1 MAAPV
6 RLLRIDPRDNVA
18 VALSAL
24 AAGDDFAVCDAVGAA
39 AAGASAGSG
48 ATTGSGAA
56 NGRGPG
62 GAAPA
67 AACLDGGRASEAVPA
82 GHKLALTDIP
92 AGGAVIKYGR
102 TIGLAKGT
110 IAAGS
115 WVHGHNLASGL
126 HGHRDFAALEPS
138 PGGPSWTAP
147 LLTASTPRS
156 FLGYRRADGQAGIRN
171 EIWILPTVG
180 CIASAA
186 LRVAEKARAIWPE
199 TWAFSHPYGCSQL
212 GGDLEATQR
221 VLAGLARNP
230 NAGGVLFLSL
240 GCENNTLES
249 FRKVLGPVDEQ
260 RVRFLVLQDEGD
272 DLDAALREIEALAAT
287 LRGDRR
293 EELPLSELRVGL
305 KCGGS
310 DGFSGI
316 TANPL
321 VGRVSDLLVAAG
333 GSALLTEV
341 PEMFGAEE
349 ELLGRA
355 ASKEVFVEAVSM
367 VDRFKDYYVSHGQEI
382 YENPSPGNR
391 DGGITTLEEK
401 SSGCVRKGGSSPVV
415 EVLAYGGR
423 ATRRGLG
430 LLEGPGN
437 DQVSSTALAA
447 AGVQLIL
454 FTTGR
459 GTPYGSPVPTLKIAT
474 NSSLAARKPGW
485 IDFDAGRMATGAD
498 PAVLALELLDLV
510 ARTASGTAARNEKNG
525 YRDIAIFKDGVTL

>member
-1 MAAPV
+1 MATPV

-24 AAGDDFAVCDAVGAA
+24 DEGEVFAVCDAVGAA
-39 AAGASAGSG
+39 AAGGTDAAGPEPSAGAS
-48 ATTGSGAA
+48 
-56 NGRGPG
+56 
-62 GAAPA
+62 
-67 AACLDGGRASEAVPA
+67 CLDGGKALEAVPA
-82 GHKLALTDIP
+82 GHKLALSDIP
-92 AGGAVIKYGR
+92 EGGAIVKYGR
-102 TIGLAKGT
+102 TIGLAKAA

-115 WVHGHNLASGL
+115 WVHSHNLASGL
-126 HGHRDFAALEPS
+126 HGHRDFSALEPEA
-138 PGGPSWTAP
+138 GGPGWAAQQLPASAP
-147 LLTASTPRS
+147 RT
-156 FLGYRRADGQAGIRN
+156 FMGYRRADGQVGIRN

-186 LRVAEKARAIWPE
+186 LHAAEKARATWPD

-212 GGDLEATQR
+212 GGDLVATQR
-221 VLAGLARNP
+221 ILAGLARNP

-249 FRKVLGPVDEQ
+249 FRKLLGPVDER

-272 DLDAALREIEALAAT
+272 DLEAALREIETLATAL
-287 LRGDRR
+287 RKDRR
-293 EELPLSELRVGL
+293 EELPLSELRIGL

-355 ASKEVFVEAVSM
+355 ASKEVFAEAVAM

-459 GTPYGSPVPTLKIAT
+459 GTPYGAPVPTLKIAT
-474 NSSLAARKPGW
+474 NSALAARKPAW
-485 IDFDAGRMATGAD
+485 IDFDSGRMATGSD
-498 PAVLALELLDLV
+498 PMDLALELFGLV
-510 ARTASGTAARNEKNG
+510 ARTASGAASRNEKNG

>member
-18 VALSAL
+18 VALSPL
-24 AAGDDFAVCDAVGAA
+24 AAGDDFAVCDAVDASMAQDGAGGAA
-39 AAGASAGSG
+39 AVGAGAAGV
-48 ATTGSGAA
+48 
-56 NGRGPG
+56 
-62 GAAPA
+62 
-67 AACLDGGRASEAVPA
+67 ACIDGGKARDAIPA
-82 GHKLALTDIP
+82 GHKLALADIP
-92 AGGAVIKYGR
+92 AGGPVIKYGR
-102 TIGLAKGT
+102 TIGLAKAA

-115 WVHGHNLASGL
+115 WVHSHNLASGL
-126 HGHRDFAALEPS
+126 HGHRDFAALAENLGRRP
-138 PGGPSWTAP
+138 WAAP
-147 LLTASTPRS
+147 ALPASAPRT
-156 FLGYRRADGQAGIRN
+156 FMGYRRADGQAGIRN

-199 TWAFSHPYGCSQL
+199 TWAFTHPYGCSQL

-221 VLAGLARNP
+221 ILAGLARNP
-230 NAGGVLFLSL
+230 NSGGVLFLSL
-240 GCENNTLES
+240 GCENNTLDS
-249 FRKVLGPVDEQ
+249 FRKVLGPVDEE

-272 DLDAALREIEALAAT
+272 DLEAALGEIKKLAMI
-287 LRGDRR
+287 LGRDRR
-293 EELPLSELRVGL
+293 EELPLSELRIGL

-355 ASKEVFVEAVSM
+355 ASKEVFAEAVSM

-415 EVLAYGGR
+415 EVLPYGGR
-423 ATRRGLG
+423 AGRRGLG

-459 GTPYGSPVPTLKIAT
+459 GTPYGAPVPTLKIAT
-474 NSSLAARKPGW
+474 NSALAARKPGW
-485 IDFDAGRMATGAD
+485 IGFDAGRMATGSD
-498 PAVLALELLDLV
+498 PDGPTGLALELLDLV
-510 ARTASGTAARNEKNG
+510 AKTASGARARNEANY

>member
-24 AAGDDFAVCDAVGAA
+24 AAGSDFAVCDAVSE
-39 AAGASAGSG
+39 AGA
-48 ATTGSGAA
+48 T
-56 NGRGPG
+56 
-62 GAAPA
+62 
-67 AACLDGGRASEAVPA
+67 CLDSGRAREAVPA
-82 GHKLALTDIP
+82 GHKLALADIP
-92 AGGAVIKYGR
+92 AGGAIVKYGR
-102 TIGLAKGT
+102 TIGLAKAA

-115 WVHGHNLASGL
+115 WVHSHNLASGL
-126 HGHRDFAALEPS
+126 HGHRDFAALAENLGRRPWVA
-138 PGGPSWTAP
+138 PALPETA
-147 LLTASTPRS
+147 PRS
-156 FLGYRRADGQAGIRN
+156 FMGYRRSDGQAGIRN

-221 VLAGLARNP
+221 ILAGLARNP

-249 FRKVLGPVDEQ
+249 FRKVLGPVDEG

-272 DLDAALREIEALAAT
+272 DIEAALREIEALSAA
-287 LRGDRR
+287 LGKDKR
-293 EELPLSELRVGL
+293 EELPLSELRIGL

-321 VGRVSDLLVAAG
+321 VGRVSDLFVAAG

-355 ASKEVFVEAVSM
+355 ASKEIFAEAVAM

-415 EVLAYGGR
+415 EVLSYGGR
-423 ATRRGLG
+423 AARRGLG
-430 LLEGPGN
+430 ILEGPGN

-459 GTPYGSPVPTLKIAT
+459 GTPYGAPVPTLKIST
-474 NSSLAARKPGW
+474 NSALAARKPGW
-485 IDFDAGRMATGAD
+485 IDFDAGRMATGSD
-498 PAVLALELLDLV
+498 PDGPAALAQELFELV
-510 ARTASGTAARNEKNG
+510 VKTASGGRARNEGNG
-525 YRDIAIFKDGVTL
+525 YRDISIFKDGVTL

>member
-24 AAGDDFAVCDAVGAA
+24 AAGDDFRVCDAVDAA
-39 AAGASAGSG
+39 ASG
-48 ATTGSGAA
+48 TE
-56 NGRGPG
+56 
-62 GAAPA
+62 APA
-67 AACLDGGRASEAVPA
+67 GAACLDGGRALEAVPA
-82 GHKLALTDIP
+82 GHKLALADIP
-92 AGGAVIKYGR
+92 EGGAVVKYGR
-102 TIGLAKGT
+102 AIGLATKAV
-110 IAAGS
+110 AAGS
-115 WVHGHNLASGL
+115 WVHSHNLASGL
-126 HGHRDFAALEPS
+126 HGHRDFAALEPAAGR
-138 PGGPSWTAP
+138 PGWVAP
-147 LLTASTPRS
+147 ALPAAAARTFR
-156 FLGYRRADGQAGIRN
+156 GYRRADGQAGIRN

-180 CIASAA
+180 CIAQTA
-186 LRVAEKARAIWPE
+186 LRVAEKARALWPE

-212 GGDLEATQR
+212 GGDLVSTQR
-221 VLAGLARNP
+221 ILAGLARNP

-249 FRKVLGPVDEQ
+249 FRKVLGPVDGK

-272 DLDAALREIEALAAT
+272 DLEAALREIGELAAI
-287 LRGDRR
+287 LGLDAR
-293 EELPLSELRVGL
+293 EELPLSELRIGL

-321 VGRVSDLLVAAG
+321 VGRGSDLLVAAR

-349 ELLGRA
+349 ELLSRA
-355 ASKEVFVEAVSM
+355 ASKDVFAEAVSM

-447 AGVQLIL
+447 AGAQLIL

-459 GTPYGSPVPTLKIAT
+459 GTPYGAPVPTLKIAT
-474 NSSLAARKPGW
+474 NSALAARKPGW
-485 IDFDAGRMATGAD
+485 IDFDAGRMTRGAD
-498 PAVLALELLDLV
+498 PAGLALELFELV
-510 ARTASGTAARNEKNG
+510 ARTASGSRARNEEKG

>member
-24 AAGDDFAVCDAVGAA
+24 AAGEGFAICDAVDAA
-39 AAGASAGSG
+39 AAGATAP
-48 ATTGSGAA
+48 A
-56 NGRGPG
+56 

-67 AACLDGGRASEAVPA
+67 AACLDGGRASEAIPA
-82 GHKLALTDIP
+82 GHKLALSDIP
-92 AGGAVIKYGR
+92 AGGAVVKYGR
-102 TIGLAKGT
+102 TIGLAKGA

-115 WVHGHNLASGL
+115 WVHSHNLASGL
-126 HGHRDFAALEPS
+126 HGHRDFGALAENLGRRP
-138 PGGPSWTAP
+138 WTAP
-147 LLTASTPRS
+147 VLPASAPRS
-156 FLGYRRADGQAGIRN
+156 FMGYRRADGQAGIRN

-221 VLAGLARNP
+221 ILAGLARNP

-249 FRKVLGPVDEQ
+249 FRKVLGPVDDR

-272 DLDAALREIEALAAT
+272 DLEAALGEIETLAAT

-293 EELPLSELRVGL
+293 EELPLSELRIGL

-355 ASKEVFVEAVSM
+355 ASREVFSEAVSM

-459 GTPYGSPVPTLKIAT
+459 GTPYGAPVPTLKIAT
-474 NSSLAARKPGW
+474 NGALAARKPGW
-485 IDFDAGRMATGAD
+485 IDFDAGRMAAGSD
-498 PAVLALELLDLV
+498 PMELALELLSLV
-510 ARTASGTAARNEKNG
+510 VRTASGSMARNEENG